1 MLRLEYIKKHK
12 EKDSY
17 RRLQDAFYEY
27 MSENNFELQR
37 GQPKEEIKL
46 ILKENLKKCPY
57 WQ

>member
-37 GQPKEEIKL
+37 GQTKEEIKL

-57 WQ
+57 